1 MIIYQINYHL
11 GDLGVKVI
19 STSGDAPLR
28 ARPSRGTRKSR
39 RLRNFTKSSPY
50 GWGFLVN
57 LYLQIEFSKK
67 FRGGPPPLKYISDI
81 AILA

>member
-1 MIIYQINYHL
+1 MIIYQISYNL
-11 GDLGVKVI
+11 GGLEVKVI

-57 LYLQIEFSKK
+57 PYLEIKFSQK
-67 FRGGPPPLKYISDI
+67 FRVRGG
-81 AILA
+81 ARGGRGGGGV

>member
-1 MIIYQINYHL
+1 MIIYQISYKL
-11 GDLGVKVI
+11 GGLEVKVI

-57 LYLQIEFSKK
+57 PYLEIKFSQK
-67 FRGGPPPLKYISDI
+67 FKYKSYIFYFDI
-81 AILA
+81 TMEIL